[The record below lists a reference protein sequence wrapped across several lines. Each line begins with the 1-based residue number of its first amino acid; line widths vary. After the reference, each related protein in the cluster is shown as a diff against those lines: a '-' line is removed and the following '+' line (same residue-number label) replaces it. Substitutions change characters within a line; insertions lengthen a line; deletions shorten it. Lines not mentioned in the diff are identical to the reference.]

1 MDRYERMIE
10 EAKKEP
16 LWSRIIAGIL
26 FFGILGAAFSW
37 GIYKWHQ
44 LNYKPARYTIA
55 TVKRYYRHRLSRK
68 CVYVYRVDKKNYEG
82 DATDREDFG
91 EGTVLG
97 GRYYL
102 KFAVEDPDNCELYQN
117 KPVPDSIKTAPSEG
131 WLKIPGE
138 E

>member
-1 MDRYERMIE
+1 MEDEKKPSRRERIVV
-10 EAKKEP
+10 
-16 LWSRIIAGIL
+16 GTL
-26 FFGILGAAFSW
+26 FFGFLGFALFW
-37 GIYKWHQ
+37 GIYKWYF
-44 LNYKPARYTIA
+44 LNYGKVRYTIA
-55 TVKRYYRHRLSRK
+55 TVKRYYRHRLSKK
-68 CVYVYRVDKKNYEG
+68 CVYVYHVDKKNYEG

-102 KFAVEDPDNCELYQN
+102 KFAIEDPDNCELYQN
-117 KPVPDSIKTAPSEG
+117 KPVPHSIKTAPPEG